1 MKNNHE
7 ILYHRYNPL
16 GFFKSHTPFGKKA
29 ISRSWEMKKKVN
41 ASQCINFEINRIFPL
56 KSRGVQKSTD
66 VVNNKIM

>member
-56 KSRGVQKSTD
+56 
-66 VVNNKIM
+66 